1 MGIMQHIFHLPAH
14 IIAKARW
21 KEGGQMEEEKRREED
36 IDDMI
41 FSGEEWH
48 ESER

>member
-1 MGIMQHIFHLPAH
+1 MQHIFYPPTH

-21 KEGGQMEEEKRREED
+21 KEGGGMEEEKRREED

-41 FSGEEWH
+41 FAGEEWH